1 MEIYMTKNMKIG
13 WQKYEDYIEKQLSC
27 PLLQNIVQN
36 MIMQHLEM
44 DEDSIIEADE
54 EDDEEDDE
62 DYLPKS
68 ITKKS
73 AMDISKILPITPEM
87 IEDVSVL
94 ANFECWIA
102 HTNFDVTNRVKE
114 QLNKVPGVEIL
125 NVLSRYRFF
134 IGVGQMFDFQEVRSY
149 IEQELVQGD

>member
-1 MEIYMTKNMKIG
+1 MEIYMIKNMKIG

-36 MIMQHLEM
+36 MIIQHLET
-44 DEDSIIEADE
+44 DEEKIIEE
-54 EDDEEDDE
+54 EDDEEDD
-62 DYLPKS
+62 DYLPKQ

-102 HTNFDVTNRVKE
+102 HTNFDITNRIKIE
-114 QLNKVPGVEIL
+114 LNKVPGIEIL
-125 NVLSRYRFF
+125 KVLSRYRFF
-134 IGVGQMFDFQEVRSY
+134 IGIGQMFDFQEVRSSVEKQL
-149 IEQELVQGD
+149 IQGD

>member
-1 MEIYMTKNMKIG
+1 MYQTQRDVIMEISMTKNMKIG

-44 DEDSIIEADE
+44 DESDTID
-54 EDDEEDDE
+54 EDDDKDDYEDDD

-102 HTNFDVTNRVKE
+102 HTNFDITHRVKE
-114 QLNKVPGVEIL
+114 HLNKVP
-125 NVLSRYRFF
+125 
-134 IGVGQMFDFQEVRSY
+134 
-149 IEQELVQGD
+149 